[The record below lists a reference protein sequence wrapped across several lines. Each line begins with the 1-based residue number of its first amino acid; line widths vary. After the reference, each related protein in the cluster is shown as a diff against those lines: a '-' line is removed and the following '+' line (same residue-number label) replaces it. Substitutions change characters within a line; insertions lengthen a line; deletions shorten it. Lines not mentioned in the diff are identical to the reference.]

1 LTKDD
6 LVRNIAN
13 LLRFSVLASQRA
25 MRIKRFHILVMPC
38 VAVILGGGCGSM
50 SFSGHE
56 RHEGGYMLLRPMVGV
71 MMVTAMVRNFTR
83 LSHVRILGMDS
94 YGFHSNR
101 KAVKY
106 YPSGLRPDRRG
117 VMTQWW

>member
-1 LTKDD
+1 
-6 LVRNIAN
+6 
-13 LLRFSVLASQRA
+13 
-25 MRIKRFHILVMPC
+25 
-38 VAVILGGGCGSM
+38 M

-101 KAVKY
+101 RLDICSLLSNASWRLNCFFLLNV
-106 YPSGLRPDRRG
+106 
-117 VMTQWW
+117 